1 VSADGMAAPIAVS
14 RARPPWL
21 ESLAGQLL
29 ALLASFAIA
38 LLLGS
43 LLILAYGENP
53 IDVYRSIFDASLGSV
68 DGIGYVL
75 AIATPLIFSALAVSV
90 CFKGGMFNIGVEGQY
105 YVAMILAAVAELN
118 LDFLPGFLL
127 VPAVLVAA
135 MIGGMLWAAI
145 PGALKVKT
153 GAHEVVTTIML
164 NGIAISLLGWAL
176 NGPLKYND
184 APEGA
189 FVDLRTNVFP
199 AKGLAGDLGSM
210 FGVTP
215 GAHLSWLF
223 VLAVVAA
230 IVVWFLIRR
239 TRLGYEARAVG
250 SSPGSAK
257 AGGVSIGSTQLRL
270 FLISGALAGL
280 VGMQNI
286 LADRGYLPLNFVL
299 GLGFT
304 GIAVAFLGQNNPIGI
319 VFAAILWGILSRGE
333 VALQISS
340 QVPREFI
347 IILQGLLILTVVIT
361 YQIAKRRLAAR
372 QLQRAGAEGELEDSA
387 APEEGA
393 GPRGPEDTGAEAL
406 EPADEKRT

>member
-1 VSADGMAAPIAVS
+1 MATEGLAPPITA
-14 RARPPWL
+14 ARTRPAWL
-21 ESLAGQLL
+21 ETFAGQFL
-29 ALLASFAIA
+29 ALLASFGIA

-43 LLILAYGENP
+43 LLIVAYGENP
-53 IDVYRSIFDASLGSV
+53 IEVYTSIFDASLGSA

-75 AIATPLIFSALAVSV
+75 AIATPLVFAALAVCV

-105 YVAMILAAVAELN
+105 LVAMITAAVVEVN
-118 LDFLPGFLL
+118 LDFLPGPLL
-127 VPAVLVAA
+127 VPAVLLAA
-135 MIGGMLWAAI
+135 MLGGMIWAAI
-145 PGALKVKT
+145 PGVLKVT
-153 GAHEVVTTIML
+153 RGAHEVVTTIML
-164 NGIAISLLGWAL
+164 NLVAVSLVGWAL
-176 NGPLKYND
+176 NGPLHYND

-189 FVDLRTNVFP
+189 FVDLRSNVFP
-199 AKGLAGDLGSM
+199 KNGLAGDLGSM

-215 GAHLSWLF
+215 GAHLSWLLF
-223 VLAVVAA
+223 LAIAAA

-280 VGMQNI
+280 VGMQLL
-286 LADRGYLPLNFVL
+286 LADRGYLPLNYVV

-319 VFAAILWGILSRGE
+319 IFAAILWGILSRGE

-372 QLQRAGAEGELEDSA
+372 QLQRAGMAESLDDADAPGESS
-387 APEEGA
+387 
-393 GPRGPEDTGAEAL
+393 GPRGPEDTGAGAF

>member
-1 VSADGMAAPIAVS
+1 VAAEGMAAPVAAP
-14 RARPPWL
+14 RARPAWL
-21 ESLAGQLL
+21 ENFVGQFL
-29 ALLASFAIA
+29 ALLASFGIA

-43 LLILAYGENP
+43 LLIVAYGENP
-53 IDVYRSIFDASLGSV
+53 IDVYRSIFDASLGST

-90 CFKGGMFNIGVEGQY
+90 CFKGGLFNIGVEGQY
-105 YVAMILAAVAELN
+105 LVAMITAAVAELN

-127 VPAVLVAA
+127 VPAVLLAA
-135 MIGGMLWAAI
+135 MLGGMIWAAI
-145 PGALKVKT
+145 PGVLKVKR

-164 NGIAISLLGWAL
+164 NAIALSLVGWAL
-176 NGPLKYND
+176 NGPLHYDD

-199 AKGLAGDLGSM
+199 AKGLVGDLGSA

-215 GAHLSWLF
+215 GAHLSWLLF
-223 VLAVVAA
+223 LAIAAA

-250 SSPGSAK
+250 SSPGSAR
-257 AGGVSIGSTQLRL
+257 AGGVSIGSTQIRL

-280 VGMQNI
+280 IGMQQI
-286 LADRGYLPLNFVL
+286 LADHGYLPLNYVV
-299 GLGFT
+299 GLGFL
-304 GIAVAFLGQNNPIGI
+304 GIGVAFLGQNNPIGI
-319 VFAAILWGILSRGE
+319 VFAAILWGTLSRGE

-372 QLQRAGAEGELEDSA
+372 QLQRAGAAGELEDSA
-387 APEEGA
+387 APEESS
-393 GPRGPEDTGAEAL
+393 GPRGPEETGAEAL
-406 EPADEKRT
+406 APADEKRI

>member
-1 VSADGMAAPIAVS
+1 MASPITVP
-14 RARPPWL
+14 RARPAWL
-21 ESLAGQLL
+21 ESFVGQLL
-29 ALLASFAIA
+29 ALLASFGIA
-38 LLLGS
+38 LLIGS

-53 IDVYRSIFDASLGSV
+53 IEVYRSIFDASLGSA
-68 DGIGYVL
+68 DGLGYVF

-105 YVAMILAAVAELN
+105 LVAMIAAAVAELN

-127 VPAVLVAA
+127 VPAVLLAA
-135 MIGGMLWAAI
+135 MFGGMIWAAI
-145 PGALKVKT
+145 PAVLKVKR

-164 NGIAISLLGWAL
+164 NAIALSLVGWAL

-189 FVDLRTNVFP
+189 FVDLRSNVFP
-199 AKGLAGDLGSM
+199 DKGLVGDLGSV

-215 GAHLSWLF
+215 GAHLSWLVF
-223 VLAVVAA
+223 LAIAAA
-230 IVVWFLIRR
+230 IIVWFLIRR

-257 AGGVSIGSTQLRL
+257 AGGVSIGSTQIRL

-280 VGMQNI
+280 IGMQQI
-286 LADRGYLPLNFVL
+286 LADRGYLPLNYVPL
-299 GLGFT
+299 LGFL
-304 GIAVAFLGQNNPIGI
+304 GIGVAFLGQNNPIGI
-319 VFAAILWGILSRGE
+319 IFAAILWGILSRGE

-347 IILQGLLILTVVIT
+347 IILQGVLILTVVII
-361 YQIAKRRLAAR
+361 YQIARRRLAAR
-372 QLQRAGAEGELEDSA
+372 QLQQAGMAGELGDSD
-387 APEEGA
+387 APEESA

-406 EPADEKRT
+406 EPVEEKRI